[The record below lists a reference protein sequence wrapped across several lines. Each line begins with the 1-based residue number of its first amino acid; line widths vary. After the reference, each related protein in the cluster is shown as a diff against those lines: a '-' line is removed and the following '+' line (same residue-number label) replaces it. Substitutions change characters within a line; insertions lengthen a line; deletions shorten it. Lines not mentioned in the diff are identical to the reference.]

1 MKRILIVCALLASAM
16 SCTVKE
22 SRLGCPCILNL
33 DYSNIRQDERVTTGG
48 YPDSLLVT
56 VQGLYN
62 AFVHTVDYPQYHQ
75 ISIPRRRSHLN
86 CYFGIT
92 ASRLCGDRTRLEI
105 PLGEDSDRF
114 FSYHQTLELDEFT
127 EELYITPVLRNEC
140 TTVILAFD
148 EESWDTSS
156 SETKMTVYGTSCGL
170 DLNTGYAIE
179 GPFIHDMGIYDGH
192 SYCFNMPR
200 QAKRDIR
207 IDAIEG
213 EGDVLFSVDLA
224 GELDRAGYNWSAE
237 SLPPAVFVNINAQH
251 IVVDIKII
259 DWDEAVYFNYYL

>member
-1 MKRILIVCALLASAM
+1 MKRILIACAALASVM

-33 DYSNIRQDERVTTGG
+33 DYSKIRQDERVTTGG
-48 YPDSLLVT
+48 YRDSLLVT

-62 AFVHTVDYPQYHQ
+62 AFIRTADYPQYHQ
-75 ISIPRRRSHLN
+75 ISVPRRRAHLN
-86 CYFGIT
+86 CYFGLT
-92 ASRLCGDRTRLEI
+92 ASRLSGDRARLEI

-127 EELYITPVLRNEC
+127 EEMYITPELRNEC
-140 TTVILAFD
+140 TTVILSFD
-148 EESWDTSS
+148 EDAWDTAASR
-156 SETKMTVYGTSCGL
+156 TKMRVSGSSCGL
-170 DLNTGYAIE
+170 DLNSGYALE
-179 GPFIHDMGIYDGH
+179 GAFIYDMDIHDNH

-207 IDAIEG
+207 IDAVE
-213 EGDVLFSVDLA
+213 EDGDVLFSVDLA
-224 GELDRAGYNWSAE
+224 GELDRAGYNWGAE
-237 SLPPAVFVNINAQH
+237 SLPPVVVINMNAQH